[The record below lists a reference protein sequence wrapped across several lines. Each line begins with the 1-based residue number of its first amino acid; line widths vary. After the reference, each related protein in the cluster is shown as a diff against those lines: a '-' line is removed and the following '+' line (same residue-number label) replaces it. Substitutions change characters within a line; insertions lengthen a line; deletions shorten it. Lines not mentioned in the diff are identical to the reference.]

1 MLILARTAKTH
12 STLDLMENALTA
24 SLIARFVLITLH
36 ALNATMDIL
45 STFNKMDHSN
55 AKYVRTDAL
64 LALN

>member
-1 MLILARTAKTH
+1 
-12 STLDLMENALTA
+12 MENAPTA
-24 SLIARFVLITLH
+24 SPIARFVLITLH

-55 AKYVRTDAL
+55 ANYVPTDAL